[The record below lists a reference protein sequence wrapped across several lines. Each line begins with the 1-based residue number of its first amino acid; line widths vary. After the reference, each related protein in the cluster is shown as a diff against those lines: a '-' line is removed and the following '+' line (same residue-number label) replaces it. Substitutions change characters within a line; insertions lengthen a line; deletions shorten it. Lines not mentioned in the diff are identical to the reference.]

1 MPERASASTT
11 PPSPPLP
18 PSPPAAAREKGE
30 RSPGVKLVIAVLIA
44 VALMVPLLMV
54 YGLLWDRQQQA
65 ETAQASI
72 GQGWGGQQTIGGP
85 VIVIPYRSTET
96 TTVQENGRDVTRTSN
111 FIRNL
116 YLSPQANKADVVIKP
131 EKRKKAIYETVVY
144 ESQIS
149 GSADFVLPADIARYG
164 VAREAL
170 MLDRA
175 EIRLGVSDARGL
187 VDGNSLAVNGTAV
200 ALQPG
205 KGLASTGNSGTF
217 AFVDWTGAA
226 PLKIDY
232 KIGVRGLGDFKL
244 IPRGVDTRWTVKSSW
259 PNPSFGGDFLPAK
272 RSVTGSGFTASYAIP
287 NLALGQAQVLTGDLS
302 PPVQTNY
309 SNGAR
314 YADPMVAE
322 VSAPAANDGTMETS
336 GGTAKAVAISLVEPV
351 DLYSQVDRSIKYG
364 FLFIGFTFVAFLM
377 FDIIAGARV
386 AAAEYL
392 LTGVALVLFFV
403 LLLAFAEVIG
413 FTPAYMLASAG
424 IIGLLT
430 FYSAAVLKSWKRAHF
445 LAAMLVGLYALL
457 YVLLN
462 LEAYSLLIG
471 SVLMFFALAGVMY
484 MTRNIDWGGLG
495 KKEEVAA

>member
-1 MPERASASTT
+1 
-11 PPSPPLP
+11 
-18 PSPPAAAREKGE
+18 
-30 RSPGVKLVIAVLIA
+30 VKLVIAVFIA

-72 GQGWGGQQTIGGP
+72 GQGWGGQQTIAGP
-85 VIVIPYRSTET
+85 VIVIPYRTTEQQ
-96 TTVQENGRDVTRTSN
+96 TVTENGKDVTRTVAT
-111 FIRNL
+111 IRNL

-164 VAREAL
+164 VTREAL
-170 MLDRA
+170 LLDRA
-175 EIRLGVSDARGL
+175 EVRLGISDARGL
-187 VDGNSLAVNGTAV
+187 VDGNSLAVNGAPV
-200 ALQPG
+200 PLQPG
-205 KGLASTGNSGTF
+205 KGLLSTGNSGTF
-217 AFVDWTGAA
+217 AFVDWTGGA
-226 PLKIDY
+226 PMKVDY
-232 KIGVRGLGDFKL
+232 KIGVRGLGDFRL
-244 IPRGVDTRWTVKSSW
+244 VPRGVDTRWTVKSSW
-259 PNPSFGGDFLPAK
+259 PNPSFGGDFLPAT
-272 RSVTGSGFTASYAIP
+272 RSVTGSGFTATYAIP

-302 PPVQTNY
+302 APQV
-309 SNGAR
+309 R
-314 YADPMVAE
+314 YDDGGGRDYVETAAVEAAVATAE
-322 VSAPAANDGTMETS
+322 GGSSEAS
-336 GGTAKAVAISLVEPV
+336 GGTAKAIAISLIEPV

-377 FDIIAGARV
+377 FDVIAGARV

-392 LTGVALVLFFV
+392 LTGIALVLFFV

-413 FTPAYMLASAG
+413 FLLAYLLAAG
-424 IIGLLT
+424 AIIGLLAA
-430 FYSAAVLKSWKRAHF
+430 YSAAVLKSWKRARF
-445 LAAMLVGLYALL
+445 LAAMLLGLYALL

-484 MTRNIDWGGLG
+484 MTRNIDWGGVG
-495 KKEEVAA
+495 KKSEVAA

>member
-1 MPERASASTT
+1 MART
-11 PPSPPLP
+11 PQAAQSV
-18 PSPPAAAREKGE
+18 SVPPAPPPHSPARGE

-72 GQGWGGQQTIGGP
+72 GQGWGGQQTIAGP
-85 VIVIPYRSTET
+85 VIVIPYLATET
-96 TTVQENGRDVTRTSN
+96 QTVTENGRDVTRTVN
-111 FIRNL
+111 MIRNL
-116 YLSPQANKADVVIKP
+116 YLSPQTNKANVVIKP

-144 ESQIS
+144 ESQIA
-149 GSADFVLPADIARYG
+149 GSAGFVLPADIARYG
-164 VAREAL
+164 VTREAL

-175 EIRLGVSDARGL
+175 EVRLGVSDARGL
-187 VDGNSLAVNGTAV
+187 VDGNSLTVDGVAV

-205 KGLASTGNSGTF
+205 KGLLSTGNSGTF
-217 AFVDWTGAA
+217 AFVDWSAGA
-226 PLKIDY
+226 PMKVDY

-272 RSVTGSGFTASYAIP
+272 RNVTEGGFTATYAIP

-302 PPVQTNY
+302 PPVATAY
-309 SNGAR
+309 GPRDA
-314 YADPMVAE
+314 YMEPVAVE
-322 VSAPAANDGTMETS
+322 ATTATGSGPEAS

-377 FDIIAGARV
+377 FDVIAGAKV

-413 FTPAYMLASAG
+413 FTPAYLLASAA
-424 IIGLLT
+424 IIGLLA
-430 FYSAAVLKSWKRAHF
+430 FYSAAVLKSWKRARF
-445 LAAMLVGLYALL
+445 LAAMLIGLYALL

-495 KKEEVAA
+495 KKDEVVAS

>member
-1 MPERASASTT
+1 MPQASQSPQSVSV
-11 PPSPPLP
+11 PPI
-18 PSPPAAAREKGE
+18 PPARGSGE

-85 VIVIPYRSTET
+85 VIVIPYRTTET
-96 TTVQENGRDVTRTSN
+96 QTVQENGRDVTRTVN
-111 FIRNL
+111 TIRNL
-116 YLSPQANKADVVIKP
+116 YLSPQANKAEVAIKP

-144 ESQIS
+144 ESQIA

-164 VAREAL
+164 VTREAL

-175 EIRLGVSDARGL
+175 EVRLGVSDARGL
-187 VDGNSLAVNGTAV
+187 VDGNSLAVNGAPV
-200 ALQPG
+200 PLQPG

-226 PLKIDY
+226 PLKVDY
-232 KIGVRGLGDFKL
+232 RIGVRGLGDFRL
-244 IPRGVDTRWTVKSSW
+244 VPRGVDTRWTVKSSW
-259 PNPSFGGDFLPAK
+259 PNPSFGGDFLPATRK
-272 RSVTGSGFTASYAIP
+272 VAGDGFTATYAIP

-302 PPVQTNY
+302 PPNSSSYGRGGRSIPTDVVDMGG
-309 SNGAR
+309 GA
-314 YADPMVAE
+314 A
-322 VSAPAANDGTMETS
+322 ETS
-336 GGTAKAVAISLVEPV
+336 GGTAKAIAIGLIEPV

-413 FTPAYMLASAG
+413 FMPAYMLASAA

-430 FYSAAVLKSWKRAHF
+430 FYSAAVLKSWKRARF
-445 LAAMLVGLYALL
+445 LAAMLIGLYALL
-457 YVLLN
+457 YTLLN
-462 LEAYSLLIG
+462 LEAYALLIG

>member
-1 MPERASASTT
+1 MTQASQNVSV
-11 PPSPPLP
+11 PPV
-18 PSPPAAAREKGE
+18 PPARSE

-44 VALMVPLLMV
+44 VALMVPLLMI

-72 GQGWGGQQTIGGP
+72 GQGWGGQQTIAGP
-85 VIVIPYRSTET
+85 VIVIPYRATET
-96 TTVQENGRDVTRTSN
+96 TTVNENGKDVTRTVN
-111 FIRNL
+111 MIRNL
-116 YLSPQANKADVVIKP
+116 YLSPQTNKADVVIKP

-144 ESQIS
+144 ESQIA
-149 GSADFVLPADIARYG
+149 GSAEFVLPADIARYG
-164 VAREAL
+164 VTREAL

-175 EIRLGVSDARGL
+175 EVRLGISDARGL
-187 VDGNSLAVNGTAV
+187 VDGNSLTVDGTPL

-205 KGLASTGNSGTF
+205 KGLLSTGNSGTF
-217 AFVDWTGAA
+217 AFVDWSAAA
-226 PLKIDY
+226 PMKVDY
-232 KIGVRGLGDFKL
+232 RIGVRGLGDFKL

-272 RSVTGSGFTASYAIP
+272 REVKGSGFTATYAIP

-302 PPVQTNY
+302 PPVTTNY
-309 SNGAR
+309 GPREA
-314 YADPMVAE
+314 YVEAPVEVATSSGGSE
-322 VSAPAANDGTMETS
+322 AS
-336 GGTAKAVAISLVEPV
+336 GGTAKAVAISLIEPV

-386 AAAEYL
+386 APAEYL
-392 LTGVALVLFFV
+392 LTGIALVLFFV

-413 FTPAYMLASAG
+413 FMPAYMVASAA

-430 FYSAAVLKSWKRAHF
+430 FYSAAVLKSWKRARF
-445 LAAMLVGLYALL
+445 LAAMLIGLYALL
-457 YVLLN
+457 YTLLN
-462 LEAYSLLIG
+462 LEAYALLIG

-484 MTRNIDWGGLG
+484 MTRNIDWGGIG
-495 KKEEVAA
+495 KKEVAA